1 MEKLGQLPDTLENTY
16 AMLYQKIEDKKG
28 RTPEIVKKA
37 LMWLMFSAIP
47 LTMQNWVEVVG
58 WAAQVDS
65 PEGLND
71 QVLNGVQ
78 LLELCRYLVFLD
90 QESGIVQFAH
100 LSVRE
105 FLETEFSTGDAHF
118 MIAESC
124 AAHLNRIVR
133 ADMSENKPVFKSI
146 FGAKDPNQHPI
157 SYYSHFFWAKHVRA
171 CRGSRREWYHVSK
184 FLRHPDSYRFWL
196 DTVGHTREEGSPI
209 VISHPVK
216 WVLRK
221 VLSNPPNPLF
231 ILPYIHLDVSI
242 LGSPSP
248 ELHVYNSF
256 GKSLLYVASLY
267 GHTEIVRRLLDG
279 KPGVQYYRCVEPL
292 VEAVERRQW
301 EVAEIL
307 KNHII
312 SHGHTEPLAIMLFQT
327 RWRRYDSI
335 TQNVF
340 KFVGLEVTEAVLVS
354 ALTNYSRS
362 KTEFMKDL
370 LEKADT
376 TAVTPVVVAAMVG
389 NRTHTSP
396 TPWGTAMLEYLLQ
409 KNPSINITAD
419 VLVKSL
425 GTFGTSANQSSSPAI
440 VGIKNEDM
448 IGIGDFS
455 TAVTEILLS
464 RIEPNN
470 IEPACLNVAAYFGE
484 LKLFNRLLAKGVPF
498 PSAQEKL
505 SALLI
510 AATQG
515 QNECIVQKII
525 EHAGWIHD
533 RDEHGWTPCHIAK
546 LCGQERLI
554 VGKCSEP
561 HLTHPLFPSEWS
573 EFSNSS
579 KVSGIELSYK
589 GMFFTQP
596 RGKPKNKV
604 LTIGSL
610 GQIFDC

>member
-1 MEKLGQLPDTLENTY
+1 MKNLGQLPDTLENTY

-28 RTPEIVKKA
+28 RTPEIVKGA

-58 WAAQVDS
+58 WTAQMDS

-71 QVLNGVQ
+71 QVLNSVQ
-78 LLELCRYLVFLD
+78 LLELCRYLVFFD
-90 QESGIVQFAH
+90 QESGIVRFAH

-105 FLETEFSTGDAHF
+105 FLETKFATSDAHF

-124 AAHLNRIVR
+124 AAHLNRTVR
-133 ADMSENKPVFKSI
+133 ADRSEKKPVFKSI
-146 FGAKDPNQHPI
+146 FETKDPNQPPI
-157 SYYSHFFWAKHVRA
+157 SYYSHFFWAKHARA
-171 CRGSRREWYHVSK
+171 CRGNRREWYHVSK
-184 FLRHPDSYRFWL
+184 FLRDSYRFWL
-196 DTVGHTREEGSPI
+196 DTVSHKTREEGSPI
-209 VISHPVK
+209 AISHPVK
-216 WVLRK
+216 WVLSK
-221 VLSNPPNPLF
+221 VQSDPPNPLF

-242 LGSPSP
+242 LGSLSP
-248 ELHVYNSF
+248 ELHVHNSF

-279 KPGVQYYRCVEPL
+279 KLGAQCYLCVEPL

-301 EVAEIL
+301 EVAKIL

-312 SHGHTEPLAIMLFQT
+312 SHWHTESLAIILFRT
-327 RWRRYDSI
+327 GWRRYDSV
-335 TQNVF
+335 TQKVS
-340 KFVGLEVTEAVLVS
+340 KFMDLEVTEAVLVS
-354 ALTNYSRS
+354 ALTNSRS
-362 KTEFMKDL
+362 KTELMKDL

-376 TAVTPVVVAAMVG
+376 TAVTPVVIAAMVG
-389 NRTHTSP
+389 NRTRTSP
-396 TPWGTAMLEYLLQ
+396 IPWGTAMLEDLLQ

-425 GTFGTSANQSSSPAI
+425 GTFGISANQSSSPAI
-440 VGIKNEDM
+440 VGIKNEDI
-448 IGIGDFS
+448 IGINDFS

-498 PSAQEKL
+498 PSAQEEL

-515 QNECIVQKII
+515 QNECIVQKVA

-561 HLTHPLFPSEWS
+561 HLTHPLVPSEWA
-573 EFSNSS
+573 EFSNSL
-579 KVSGIELSYK
+579 KVSGLELYYE

-596 RGKPKNKV
+596 PGKTKGES
-604 LTIGSL
+604 T
-610 GQIFDC
+610 DYW